1 MGRRQGQV
9 AETSMFSTD
18 RLAQVAT
25 ALAGALVL
33 STLSVGAAVRAA
45 EPGQSWI
52 ASVPIGTASAGDR
65 TGA

>member
-1 MGRRQGQV
+1 ML
-9 AETSMFSTD
+9 STD
-18 RLAQVAT
+18 RFAQVFT

-52 ASVPIGTASAGDR
+52 SAVPIGTASAGDR
-65 TGA
+65 AGA